1 MAESKHSIYGPSSAH
16 RWLNCPGSIKAESE
30 MPEPPESEFANEG
43 SAAHHLAEVCL
54 KDSKSTTGFLGCA
67 FPEFP
72 DNQVDQEMVDYV
84 QEYVDYVKALGGNQ
98 EYEQVVHY
106 EEWVPGGF
114 GTADAI
120 VTVDDTLHV
129 IDLKY
134 GKGVPVYAEDNP
146 QGMLYALGA
155 LSERDAFQK
164 FTKVVIH
171 VHQPRLEH
179 VSTWEITPDAL
190 YEWAEHAKM
199 QAKLC
204 TSPSAERIPGEY
216 QCRWCKAKPT
226 CSALAART
234 ENALMKEFN
243 ELELS
248 TPTTPEN
255 LRDVDLRFILN
266 NKPLIINW
274 LNAVESHVKERVL
287 NGEGFEGFMIVRGRS
302 NRKWGDEKEA
312 EKKLNN
318 LLGKTKSYNKKL
330 LSVAQAEKVLGK
342 DKKDEISDL
351 IVKPEGAPALVPDT
365 DKREAVSFVSADDF

>member
-30 MPEPPESEFANEG
+30 MPEPPESEFASEG

-54 KDSKSTTGFLGCA
+54 KDGKSTTGFLGCA

-84 QEYVDYVKALGGNQ
+84 QEYVDYVKVLGGHQ

-120 VTVDDTLHV
+120 VSVGNTLHV
-129 IDLKY
+129 VDLKY

-155 LSERDAFQK
+155 LFERDAFQK
-164 FTKVVIH
+164 FKLVVIH

-190 YEWAEHAKM
+190 YEWAEHAKRR
-199 QAKLC
+199 AELC

-216 QCRWCKAKPT
+216 QCRWCKAKPL
-226 CSALAART
+226 CSALATRT

-248 TPTTPEN
+248 TPTPPEN

-287 NGEGFEGFMIVRGRS
+287 NGEGFEGFKMVRGRS
-302 NRKWGDEKEA
+302 NRKWSDEKEA
-312 EKKLNN
+312 EKIL
-318 LLGKTKSYNKKL
+318 KKL
-330 LSVAQAEKVLGK
+330 LKDKAYSKKLLTAPAAEKVLGK
-342 DKKDEISDL
+342 ENKGEISHL

-365 DKREAVSFVSADDF
+365 DKREAISFVSADDC

>member
-30 MPEPPESEFANEG
+30 MPEPPESEFASEG
-43 SAAHHLAEVCL
+43 SAAHYLAEVCL
-54 KDSKSTTGFLGCA
+54 KDGKSTTGFLGCA
-67 FPEFP
+67 FPRFP
-72 DNQVDQEMVDYV
+72 DNPVDQEMVDYV
-84 QEYVDYVKALGGNQ
+84 QEYVSYIKDMGGHQ

-134 GKGVPVYAEDNP
+134 GKGIPVYAEENP

-155 LSERDAFQK
+155 LSERDSFQK
-164 FTKVVIH
+164 FKLVVIH

-179 VSTWEITPDAL
+179 VSAWEVTPDAL

-216 QCRWCKAKPT
+216 QCRWCKAKPL
-226 CSALAART
+226 CSALAVRT
-234 ENALMKEFN
+234 ENALMKDFK

-248 TPTTPEN
+248 TPTPPEN
-255 LRDVDLRFILN
+255 LRDVDLRFVLN
-266 NKPLIINW
+266 SKALIIDW
-274 LNAVESHVKERVL
+274 LNAVEAHVKNRIEK
-287 NGEGFEGFMIVRGRS
+287 GEVFDGFKIVHGRS
-302 NRKWGDEKEA
+302 NRKWSDEKEA
-312 EKKLNN
+312 EKIL
-318 LLGKTKSYNKKL
+318 KKL
-330 LSVAQAEKVLGK
+330 LKDKAYSKKLLTAPAAEKVLGK
-342 DKKDEISDL
+342 ENKGEISHL
-351 IVKPEGAPALVPDT
+351 IVKPEGAPTLVPDT
-365 DKREAVSFVSADDF
+365 DNREAISSVSADDF